1 MKAFLQTSLR
11 YHSKNVTPR
20 KHWARLLVTRTMANW
35 AASLRDRSCN
45 LQRDLADQI
54 APRCTPICKHAHNTR
69 SSSSSGL
76 APSPCFFHRG
86 PGEPQVCSMPA
97 FQPRFPVASPAARS
111 WDTSSALAPT
121 PHCSMPACSIS
132 QAPRC
137 PGTPCSSPPPESG
150 PLLVATPSLRV
161 PPAERAAATPGP
173 WGILAF
179 PTAVGVARG
188 RERET
193 DSKEK
198 QRMKSKLAVHKFS
211 DDFYKD
217 ATV

>member
-1 MKAFLQTSLR
+1 M
-11 YHSKNVTPR
+11 
-20 KHWARLLVTRTMANW
+20 
-35 AASLRDRSCN
+35 
-45 LQRDLADQI
+45 
-54 APRCTPICKHAHNTR
+54 
-69 SSSSSGL
+69 
-76 APSPCFFHRG
+76 
-86 PGEPQVCSMPA
+86 
-97 FQPRFPVASPAARS
+97 VA
-111 WDTSSALAPT
+111 
-121 PHCSMPACSIS
+121 I
-132 QAPRC
+132 
-137 PGTPCSSPPPESG
+137 
-150 PLLVATPSLRV
+150 PSLRV
-161 PPAERAAATPGP
+161 PPAERAAAAPGP